1 MAPHVMGIT
10 VTNTKGGRIL
20 NIRGTNGESQF
31 MMTDSTSA
39 TSAAG
44 AVVNVVD
51 PNGQKTGSF
60 TIARIGAKTK
70 TTNTTIAAKTAN
82 TAIAIKPTEA
92 VMPTSAPT
100 NASTSA
106 SENAYRKRKEAIIK
120 LQSESRNEIW
130 KNNVQDE
137 KLREKIATLRNAIAK
152 GIKTKPVDAAAKKAL
167 TLVKAAAEKALD
179 AATKTHAM
187 LGVVKPS
194 TTVTDTNINRA
205 INVVNKTNYEALH
218 AAREAAAVVQAVLT
232 VKAEVEAA
240 TKEGKASIV
249 IDATMSNNTKAVFMT
264 NVDAINQA
272 LTISN
277 NAANLVKNALIA
289 VAKTA
294 LETKTLEQGNA
305 FMRKKEVY
313 LQMIPANNE
322 MQDAAE
328 KWITIYNTISG
339 IPQEGGRNRTQ
350 RTRKHKR

>member
-152 GIKTKPVDAAAKKAL
+152 
-167 TLVKAAAEKALD
+167 
-179 AATKTHAM
+179 
-187 LGVVKPS
+187 
-194 TTVTDTNINRA
+194 
-205 INVVNKTNYEALH
+205 
-218 AAREAAAVVQAVLT
+218 
-232 VKAEVEAA
+232 
-240 TKEGKASIV
+240 
-249 IDATMSNNTKAVFMT
+249 
-264 NVDAINQA
+264 
-272 LTISN
+272 
-277 NAANLVKNALIA
+277 LI
-289 VAKTA
+289 
-294 LETKTLEQGNA
+294 
-305 FMRKKEVY
+305 R
-313 LQMIPANNE
+313 I
-322 MQDAAE
+322 
-328 KWITIYNTISG
+328 
-339 IPQEGGRNRTQ
+339 
-350 RTRKHKR
+350 

>member
-1 MAPHVMGIT
+1 M
-10 VTNTKGGRIL
+10 
-20 NIRGTNGESQF
+20 
-31 MMTDSTSA
+31 
-39 TSAAG
+39 
-44 AVVNVVD
+44 
-51 PNGQKTGSF
+51 
-60 TIARIGAKTK
+60 
-70 TTNTTIAAKTAN
+70 
-82 TAIAIKPTEA
+82 
-92 VMPTSAPT
+92 
-100 NASTSA
+100 
-106 SENAYRKRKEAIIK
+106 
-120 LQSESRNEIW
+120 
-130 KNNVQDE
+130 
-137 KLREKIATLRNAIAK
+137 
-152 GIKTKPVDAAAKKAL
+152 
-167 TLVKAAAEKALD
+167 
-179 AATKTHAM
+179 
-187 LGVVKPS
+187 
-194 TTVTDTNINRA
+194 
-205 INVVNKTNYEALH
+205 VNKTNYEALH